1 MLNDQQKLT
10 LHAIEGLEAYAGYLA
25 GTALSVNREKILEI
39 KNMVEWMA
47 VYDGIE
53 DMEGDSSESIRKKYL
68 EPIAQLLDGK
78 EAGLIPPFSKEHREA
93 IQQGLSNYARELRLD
108 KDPGNEADI
117 KLCEDIIK
125 ETSQWSREDK
135 LVVDALE
142 GLKSYAGYLAEIN
155 LEQNRE
161 KIEDIWDLVEQLA
174 TYFAVEGLKTGAHE
188 RIKEKYLDPI
198 THLLEGKTGE
208 TFPEYNSEYKSAI
221 CRGVYYY
228 QNDLKE
234 EMGEADCQRELK
246 QCREIMESAA
256 EDIAENGPEWTQIPM

>member
-10 LHAIEGLEAYAGYLA
+10 LHAIHGLIAYAGYLA
-25 GTALSVNREKILEI
+25 GTALSANRERIIEI
-39 KNMVEWMA
+39 KNLVEWMA

-53 DMEGDSSESIRKKYL
+53 DMEGDSRESIRKKYL
-68 EPIAQLLDGK
+68 EPITQLLDGK
-78 EAGLIPPFSKEHREA
+78 ETGPIPPFEKEHRKA
-93 IQQGLSNYARELRLD
+93 IRQGLSNYARELRLD
-108 KDPGNEADI
+108 RDPGNEADI
-117 KLCEDIIK
+117 KLCEDIIG
-125 ETSQWSREDK
+125 ETNQWRREDK
-135 LVVDALE
+135 LVAEAIE

-161 KIEDIWDLVEQLA
+161 KIEDVWDLVEQMA
-174 TYFAVEGLKTGAHE
+174 TYFGVEGLTPEAHE

-198 THLLEGKTGE
+198 TRLLEGKTGE

-234 EMGEADCQRELK
+234 EMGEEDCQRELK

-256 EDIAENGPEWTQIPM
+256 EDFAENGLEWTQIQM

>member
-25 GTALSVNREKILEI
+25 GTALSANRERINEI
-39 KNMVEWMA
+39 KNLAEWMA

-53 DMEGDSSESIRKKYL
+53 DMGGDSGESIRKKYL
-68 EPIAQLLDGK
+68 EPIEQLLDGK
-78 EAGLIPPFSKEHREA
+78 EAGLIPTFGKEHREA
-93 IQQGLSNYARELRLD
+93 IRQGLSNYARELRLD
-108 KDPGNEADI
+108 RDPGNVADI
-117 KLCEDIIK
+117 KLCEAIIG
-125 ETSQWSREDK
+125 EISQWRREDK
-135 LVVDALE
+135 LVADALE
-142 GLKSYAGYLAEIN
+142 GLKSYAGYLAELN

-161 KIEDIWDLVEQLA
+161 KIEDIWDLVAQIA
-174 TYFAVEGLKTGAHE
+174 SYFAVEGIETGAFE
-188 RIKEKYLDPI
+188 RIKEKHLDPI
-198 THLLEGKTGE
+198 TRLLEGKIVE

-234 EMGEADCQRELK
+234 EMGEEDCQRELK

-256 EDIAENGPEWTQIPM
+256 EDLSENSTEWTQIQM